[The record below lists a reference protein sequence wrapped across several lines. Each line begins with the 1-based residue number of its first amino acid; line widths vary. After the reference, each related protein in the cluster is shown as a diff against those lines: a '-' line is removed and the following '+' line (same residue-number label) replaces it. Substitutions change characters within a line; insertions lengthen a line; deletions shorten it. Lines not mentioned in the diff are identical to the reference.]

1 MGNIIQTFTNDVFGT
16 IRTITTDGQ
25 MLFCGKDVATA
36 LGYVNASKAVQ
47 DHYKRVLFRY
57 PLETAGGIQQVRFI
71 TEGNLYRLIISSK
84 LPAAQKFEAW
94 VFATAIPT
102 KHETSS
108 TAKPT
113 SANSSSRLRKPK
125 DSTRTA

>member
-16 IRTITTDGQ
+16 IRTITTDVQ
-25 MLFCGKDVATA
+25 MPFCGKDVATA
-36 LGYVNASKAVQ
+36 LGYVNASKAAQ

>member
-47 DHYKRVLFRY
+47 DHYKGVLFRY
-57 PLETAGGIQQVRFI
+57 PLEAAGGIQQVRFI
-71 TEGNLYRLIISSK
+71 AEGDLYRLIISSK
-84 LPAAQKFEAW
+84 LSAAQKFEAW
-94 VFATAIPT
+94 VCDEVLPT
-102 KHETSS
+102 IRSHGMYAYDTPNPLVTVHEGDQLLD
-108 TAKPT
+108 A
-113 SANSSSRLRKPK
+113 
-125 DSTRTA
+125 

>member
-1 MGNIIQTFTNDVFGT
+1 MSPLRSATLTAARRSKT
-16 IRTITTDGQ
+16 IARGDP
-25 MLFCGKDVATA
+25 
-36 LGYVNASKAVQ
+36 
-47 DHYKRVLFRY
+47 FRY

>member
-16 IRTITTDGQ
+16 IRTITTDVQ
-25 MLFCGKDVATA
+25 MPFCGQDVATA
-36 LGYVNASKAVQ
+36 LGYVNASKAAQ